1 MRTSSKRDIAK
12 RGVAASMAAALA
24 LGSVPMSAVTAIATE
39 TSTTTATTTLEDADD
54 ATSRLEGSQGG
65 AAPVTQGEGYTHDE
79 EANTWTVTTAEGLK
93 AALAAAQES
102 GGTVVLGEDITLTE
116 RLTISQSV
124 TLEGNGRTITG
135 VTSDAGVFFEVTGG
149 TFTISDAELTGFGD
163 TAASVTGAG
172 VIKVPATANGAKVVA
187 TDLTIKNFNRAALD
201 VRNGAFEVTNCT
213 INCDNSQDQRL
224 TKGIVAG
231 YDAAGAVTGTVTGGT
246 ISGADSTYEG
256 WSASG
261 IEVSAGST
269 VVIDGTTITS
279 MKGGV
284 SVARN
289 YGTGAADVTVRD
301 CDITASDFAL
311 RVYQGSTSTPGN
323 ADATASLTV
332 DGGSYSGDVRIG
344 AGSGYEADPA
354 KASISL
360 VSGTF
365 RSVTTEGLVGLVA
378 AGSKVAEVEG
388 VYAVSE
394 VDLVSAVESAQAYVY
409 EDYSY
414 AGEFEVSG
422 DAEQG
427 LTITG
432 TYSQSAF
439 DAESAMND
447 LARFLGALHRFDDG
461 ASVRSITFDGNAY
474 TWDVEPENLKGSN
487 WRHEGTTLVSAIVR
501 AYAGGAQAFDVTLSD
516 GADELGITFGFDVR
530 DENPGGGS
538 GGNGGGG
545 VTPTPEPDEDV
556 TENPDGS
563 TTTTTTETTK
573 GEDGSTTTTVTE
585 VTEGRPD
592 GSTTEKVTET
602 VEDAE
607 GNKTV
612 TVTETNTL
620 KDGTSATVVTDGEG
634 KVGSVEAVV
643 SEEAAAA
650 GAVTLPM
657 APVAAADSGNAPEIK
672 VDAPAGARVTVPVA
686 AEDGVVSP
694 SAVLVLVAA
703 DGTET
708 VMPKTSV
715 SGEGLTLELEGGATL
730 KVVDNAVS
738 FPDISEDDWYV
749 GDGVA
754 GFVSAR
760 GIMTGA
766 VLPDGSVEFRGDEQV
781 DRAMFVTML
790 HRLELEGAPTSGE
803 SFGDVS
809 EGDWFAGAAAWGSEN
824 GLVTG
829 YDDGTGRF
837 GGTDSVTRE
846 QMAVMLHRYAAW
858 LGLDTSAR
866 ADLEFPDAGEV
877 SDWAS
882 EAMSWAV
889 AEGLFRGSASTGE
902 LNPGDGATRAEAAA
916 VMMRLVNEVIG

>member
-12 RGVAASMAAALA
+12 RGAAVSMATVLA
-24 LGSVPMSAVTAIATE
+24 LGTVPMSAVTAIATE
-39 TSTTTATTTLEDADD
+39 TSSTTATTALEDATK
-54 ATSRLEGSQGG
+54 ATTGEEGTQDGH
-65 AAPVTQGEGYTHDE
+65 PVSPLTEGYTHDE
-79 EANTWTVTTAEGLK
+79 ETNTWTVTTAEGLK

-124 TLEGNGRTITG
+124 TLVGNGRTITG

-149 TFTISDAELTGFGD
+149 TFTISDAKLTGFGD

-172 VIKVPATANGAKVVA
+172 VIKVPATASDAKVV
-187 TDLTIKNFNRAALD
+187 TTGLTIENFNRAALD
-201 VRNGAFEVTNCT
+201 VRNGEFEVTNCT

-231 YDAAGAVTGTVTGGT
+231 YDAEGEVTGTVSGGT

-269 VVIDGTTITS
+269 VVIEGTTITS
-279 MKGGV
+279 VKGGV

-289 YGTGAADVTVRD
+289 YGTGAADVKVRD
-301 CDITASDFAL
+301 CEITASDFAL

-344 AGSGYEADPA
+344 AGSGYDADSE

-365 RSVTTEGLVGLVA
+365 QNVTTEGLADLVA
-378 AGSKVAEVEG
+378 AGSKVVEAEG

-394 VDLVSAVESAQAYVY
+394 VDLASAVESAQAYVY
-409 EDYSY
+409 EDYTY

-461 ASVRSITFDGNAY
+461 ASVRSITFEGNAY

-516 GADELGITFGFDVR
+516 GADELGITFGFEVR
-530 DENPGGGS
+530 GENPGGGS
-538 GGNGGGG
+538 GGGG

-607 GNKTV
+607 GNKTI

-620 KDGTSATVVTDGEG
+620 KNGTSATVVSDGEG

-657 APVAAADSGNAPEIK
+657 APVAAADAGDAPKIK

-738 FPDISEDDWYV
+738 FPDVSEDDWYV

-809 EGDWFAGAAAWGSEN
+809 EDDWFAGAAAWGSEN

-889 AEGLFRGSASTGE
+889 AEGLFRGSDSTGE

-916 VMMRLVNEVIG
+916 VMMRLVNEVIS